1 MKRSFFIALIA
12 IICFSRVLADSGSNK
27 SAIEINL
34 PSGILSLYKDGN
46 LVKEY
51 PLCLG
56 KQSTPTPVGQYRI
69 IYKAVNPYWL
79 NKGEVV
85 PPGPQNPLGVRW
97 MGITRGIGIH
107 GNNKPESIGTY
118 ASAGCIR
125 MFNRDVVEVYNQV
138 TVNTPVNIRYD
149 RLKLF
154 EDKYS
159 MEKSIIIY
167 PDIYKKG
174 AEIAGQQLGQLSNRD
189 IPEEI
194 LKKAQEII
202 AKPISKPIA
211 VSGGIGVFLNDSLMT
226 CDALE
231 EEGEIYVNYKAA
243 EDILGL
249 TPELAGQ
256 FDIGIK
262 ELEGAIYINLN
273 DTADSF
279 GGAVSYDEA
288 VGNAYIDMEVVK
300 VNGTFAGINYGD
312 YDKSDYLTVEAVK
325 NLGYEYSEDAVDIR
339 IFGKGIM
346 KLKRENAWVINADNL
361 AEALG
366 GSKDTSSRYG
376 IVDLRLPTYLKV
388 GKEYFKT
395 DNMEGKPVLN
405 AETAY
410 SICERSG
417 QAVETFSA
425 QGQNIDDIIDLKT
438 FLEDY
443 DYTVNNFYT
452 LIDIKLKEN

>member
-1 MKRSFFIALIA
+1 MKRSFFIALIV
-12 IICFSRVLADSGSNK
+12 IICFSRVLADSGSDK
-27 SAIEINL
+27 SSIEINL
-34 PSGILSLYKDGN
+34 PSGTLSLYKDGN
-46 LVKEY
+46 LAKEY

-56 KQSTPTPVGQYRI
+56 KQSTPTPAGQYRI

-79 NKGEVV
+79 NKGDVV

-138 TVNTPVNIRYD
+138 TVNTPVNIKYD

-159 MEKSIIIY
+159 MKKSIIIY

-174 AEIAGQQLGQLSNRD
+174 AEIARQQLGQLSNTD

-194 LKKAQEII
+194 LKKAREII
-202 AKPISKPIA
+202 TKPVAKPLT
-211 VSGGIGVFLNDSLMT
+211 VSDGIGVFLNNSLIT

-231 EEGEIYVNYKAA
+231 EDGKIYVNYKAA

-249 TPELAGQ
+249 TPELAGK
-256 FDIGIK
+256 FNIGIK
-262 ELEGAIYINLN
+262 ELEGVIYINLN

-279 GGAVSYDEA
+279 GGTVSYDEGA
-288 VGNAYIDMEVVK
+288 GNAYMDMEVVK
-300 VNGTFAGINYGD
+300 VNGVFAGINHGD

-325 NLGYEYSEDAVDIR
+325 NLGYEYSEDSVDIR

-346 KLKRENAWVINADNL
+346 KLKRNNAWVINADNL

-366 GSKDTSSRYG
+366 GSKDANSRYR
-376 IVDLRLPTYLKV
+376 IVDLKLPVYLKV

-395 DNMEGKPVLN
+395 ENIEGELVLN

-410 SICERSG
+410 SIYERSG
-417 QAVETFSA
+417 RAVETFSA
-425 QGQNIDDIIDLKT
+425 QGQNIDEKIDLET
-438 FLEDY
+438 FLEGH
-443 DYTVNNFYT
+443 TI
-452 LIDIKLKEN
+452 L

>member
-1 MKRSFFIALIA
+1 
-12 IICFSRVLADSGSNK
+12 
-27 SAIEINL
+27 
-34 PSGILSLYKDGN
+34 
-46 LVKEY
+46 
-51 PLCLG
+51 
-56 KQSTPTPVGQYRI
+56 
-69 IYKAVNPYWL
+69 
-79 NKGEVV
+79 
-85 PPGPQNPLGVRW
+85 
-97 MGITRGIGIH
+97 
-107 GNNKPESIGTY
+107 
-118 ASAGCIR
+118 
-125 MFNRDVVEVYNQV
+125 
-138 TVNTPVNIRYD
+138 
-149 RLKLF
+149 
-154 EDKYS
+154 
-159 MEKSIIIY
+159 
-167 PDIYKKG
+167 
-174 AEIAGQQLGQLSNRD
+174 
-189 IPEEI
+189 
-194 LKKAQEII
+194 
-202 AKPISKPIA
+202 
-211 VSGGIGVFLNDSLMT
+211 
-226 CDALE
+226 
-231 EEGEIYVNYKAA
+231 
-243 EDILGL
+243 
-249 TPELAGQ
+249 
-256 FDIGIK
+256 
-262 ELEGAIYINLN
+262 
-273 DTADSF
+273 
-279 GGAVSYDEA
+279 
-288 VGNAYIDMEVVK
+288 
-300 VNGTFAGINYGD
+300 
-312 YDKSDYLTVEAVK
+312 LTVEAVK

>member
-1 MKRSFFIALIA
+1 MKRSFFIALIV

-34 PSGILSLYKDGN
+34 PSGTLSLYKDGN
-46 LVKEY
+46 LAKEY

-56 KQSTPTPVGQYRI
+56 KQSTPTPAGQYRI

-79 NKGEVV
+79 NKGDVV

-138 TVNTPVNIRYD
+138 TVNTPVNIKYD

-159 MEKSIIIY
+159 MKKSIIIY

-174 AEIAGQQLGQLSNRD
+174 AEIARQQLAQLSNTD

-194 LKKAQEII
+194 LKKAREII
-202 AKPISKPIA
+202 AKPVAKPLT
-211 VSGGIGVFLNDSLMT
+211 VSDGIGVFLNNSLIT

-231 EEGEIYVNYKAA
+231 EEGKIYVNYKAA
-243 EDILGL
+243 KDILGL
-249 TPELAGQ
+249 TPELAGK
-256 FDIGIK
+256 FNIGIK
-262 ELEGAIYINLN
+262 ELEGVIHINLN

-279 GGAVSYDEA
+279 GGTVSYDEGA
-288 VGNAYIDMEVVK
+288 GNAYMDMEVVK
-300 VNGTFAGINYGD
+300 VNGVFAGINHGD

-325 NLGYEYSEDAVDIR
+325 NLGYEYSEDSVDIR

-346 KLKRENAWVINADNL
+346 KLKRNNAWVINADNL

-366 GSKDTSSRYG
+366 GSKDANSRYG
-376 IVDLRLPTYLKV
+376 IVDLKLPVYLKV

-395 DNMEGKPVLN
+395 ENIEGELVLN

-410 SICERSG
+410 SIYERSG
-417 QAVETFSA
+417 RAVETFSA
-425 QGQNIDDIIDLKT
+425 QGQNIDEKIDLET
-438 FLEDY
+438 FLEGH
-443 DYTVNNFYT
+443 TI
-452 LIDIKLKEN
+452 L